1 MKGDDRMNAQFKK
14 GSLELCVL
22 SFINQEAQ
30 YGYQLAQ
37 NIGKYINIADGTL
50 YPLLRRLVKDGHV
63 DTYFKEST
71 GGPARKYYTLTAS
84 GEKHLKAIHEEWKV
98 YTKGVNQ
105 LLEDTH

>member
-1 MKGDDRMNAQFKK
+1 MNAQFKK

-22 SFINQEAQ
+22 SFIKQEEQ

-50 YPLLRRLVKDGHV
+50 YPLLRRLVKEGRV

-71 GGPARKYYTLTAS
+71 GGPARKYYTLTVDGKA
-84 GEKHLKAIHEEWKV
+84 HLESIHEEWKI
-98 YTKGVNQ
+98 YTKAVNQ
-105 LLEDTH
+105 LLEDTN